1 MMVGRIVVLES
12 SHGLHPRHFRVRP
25 FCDQL
30 ERIRDLLIKKSKQ
43 KVNIYT
49 DGVSFNHLKIKLYC
63 VKDIF
68 FFSGTGDSPVPGRSN
83 IINNNKKCRRQKNE
97 GNCGSG
103 TKIGTKNGPDG
114 SKNGTK

>member
-1 MMVGRIVVLES
+1 MVGRIVVLES

-63 VKDIF
+63 VKEIF
-68 FFSGTGDSPVPGRSN
+68 CFSGTGEPFKNKYGKPILRDTNTKCGICHNKVNYHISGKYVGKYIGR
-83 IINNNKKCRRQKNE
+83 RTQK
-97 GNCGSG
+97 
-103 TKIGTKNGPDG
+103 TQ
-114 SKNGTK
+114 